1 LPDKYQKS
9 GSTQFMAEFVL
20 VHGAWHGGWCWQ
32 RVLPELIRA
41 GHRAFAVTL
50 TGLGDRAHQ
59 LSKEIDLNT
68 HVADV
73 LELISA
79 EELVNPILV
88 GHSYGGMVITGV
100 ADRLQESNAKV
111 SRMVYLDAILP
122 LPGESWSSTQLPETV
137 KDRVLGAQTHPLLAI
152 PIPPASGF
160 GLEGGDARWVDRRQ
174 RPQPLA
180 TYLQGLQFS
189 VERLTP
195 LARHFVD
202 CVAPAAPGIAPSRL
216 RARDP
221 NFWGG
226 GWKITE
232 LQTGHDAMVSAPQ
245 MLIKLL
251 LDEVC

>member
-1 LPDKYQKS
+1 
-9 GSTQFMAEFVL
+9 MAEFVL

-41 GHRAFAVTL
+41 GHKAFAVTL

-59 LSKEIDLNT
+59 LSKEVDLKI
-68 HVADV
+68 HIADV
-73 LELISA
+73 LELIAA
-79 EELVNPILV
+79 EELINPILV

-100 ADRLQESNAKV
+100 ADKLHASNVKV
-111 SRMVYLDAILP
+111 ARMVYLDAILP
-122 LPGESWSSTQLPETV
+122 MPGESWSSTQLPETV
-137 KDRVLGAQTHPLLAI
+137 KARTQGALAHALQAI
-152 PIPPASGF
+152 PTPPASGF
-160 GLEGGDARWVDRRQ
+160 GLEGADAQWVDRRQ

-189 VERLTP
+189 VDRLRP
-195 LARHFVD
+195 IPRHFVD
-202 CVAPAAPGIAPSRL
+202 CIEPASPGIAPSRL
-216 RARDP
+216 RAREP

-232 LQTGHDAMVSAPQ
+232 LHTGHDAMVSAPQ

-251 LDEVC
+251 LDEGHQIG